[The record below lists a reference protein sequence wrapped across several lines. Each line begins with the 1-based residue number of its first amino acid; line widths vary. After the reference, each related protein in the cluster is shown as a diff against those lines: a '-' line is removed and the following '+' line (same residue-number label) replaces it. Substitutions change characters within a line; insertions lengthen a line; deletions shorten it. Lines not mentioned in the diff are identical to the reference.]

1 MCIDHASEREVL
13 PETKAIGIA
22 EEPERKPAQDVRK
35 TVTFLFADVVD
46 SSRLSLTLDPETL
59 HNLFA
64 RYFDGMNSAIRRHG
78 GNVEKLIGDEI
89 MAAFGH
95 PMRREDDA
103 LRAVR
108 AAVEMREALAKLN
121 NEFEASWGVQLAHRV
136 GINTGEVITGDDRQ
150 GQRFLAGEAVRVAK
164 RLEEA
169 AAPDEILIGESTHR
183 LVRDAVVSKLSG
195 PRALKHGEKF
205 HAFIVISIAEHAP
218 GIRRRFEAPFVGR
231 GRQREMIDTIFRDV
245 IRHRTCHLLTILGDA
260 GVGKSRL
267 VLEIAASLPGDTLV
281 ARGRCLPYGEGITY
295 RPLADIFREITK
307 AEGLDLGKQSVAKI
321 AENLA
326 GDKKAGLIT
335 ETVAELLGFG
345 GGKSGK
351 GEETFWAVRRLFE
364 SLARERPLVIVVD
377 DLHWAE
383 SMFLDLIEHLVDLT
397 HGFPILIVAIARP
410 ELLDT
415 RPGWG
420 SGRSNATTVVL
431 EPLSEAESREMLS
444 NLLDHVP
451 LQPAVESTITAA
463 ADGNPL
469 FAEEFVAMLVDEK
482 LLTREKDNWVA
493 RGDLSDLPRV
503 PSTIDALLGA
513 RLDRLPE
520 HERAILTMAA
530 IEGLVFH
537 RSAVVELAR
546 PVPNTVVDDG
556 LLALVRQ
563 DLIRPGSPDFSGE
576 EAYHFRHV
584 LIRDAAYRS
593 LSKHLRAELH
603 ERFAAWLEM
612 KSEGHLREFD
622 EIVGYHFEQAFQYRV
637 ALDSQD
643 PLAASLAAQAAPRL
657 EAAARRAL
665 GRSHLSSAITLLER
679 LCVAVPHLLPSQDSR
694 RRTLLAE
701 LGRALV
707 ESGRLTEAERA
718 LQDAEQLATI
728 ANDERA
734 ASHVLVEQ
742 QFLRLLRVEEG
753 GDEEAARAIT
763 LVIPVFNRYKDNLGL
778 CRARRLEALL
788 YWNEARAEAAEEAW
802 KRAAVHARLAGDQ
815 HVYNEIL
822 AWIASALWFGP
833 TPANK
838 GIRRCKAMLKKVR
851 DSPESEAAI
860 LRHLGGLYGMV
871 GQFELARHL
880 LATSNAAYAE
890 LGFKLDAAMSQNEA
904 VVELLAGNPAAAEE
918 SLRTG
923 YRALEEMGERMFRPT
938 TAAFLARAVLE
949 QGREEEAEEL
959 AELSAQLAAKGDLLS
974 QILWR
979 GVRARVLA
987 RHAQFE
993 EAEALAREA
1002 VALAQVTDFVNH
1014 RADAL
1019 LDLAR
1024 VLKASLSIDEAVTSA
1039 SEALR
1044 LYELKGNHVSAS
1056 ATRSWLERLTRD

>member
-1 MCIDHASEREVL
+1 MSIDHASEREVL
-13 PETKAIGIA
+13 PETKAVGTA

-46 SSRLSLTLDPETL
+46 SSRLSLALDPEAL
-59 HNLFA
+59 QNLFV
-64 RYFDGMNSAIRRHG
+64 RYFDGMNAAIRRHG
-78 GNVEKLIGDEI
+78 GNVERFMGDEI
-89 MAAFGH
+89 MAVFGE

-121 NEFEASWGVQLAHRV
+121 SELEASWGVQLEHRV
-136 GINTGEVITGDDRQ
+136 GINTGEVIAGDDRQ
-150 GQRFLAGEAVRVAK
+150 GKRFLTGEAVRVAK

-183 LVRDAVVSKLSG
+183 LVRDAVFAKLSG
-195 PRALKHGEKF
+195 PRALKHGETF
-205 HAFIVISIAEHAP
+205 HAFIVINITAHAP
-218 GIRRRFEAPFVGR
+218 GIRRRFQAPFVGR
-231 GRQREMIDTIFRDV
+231 GREREMIDTIFRDV
-245 IRHRTCHLLTILGDA
+245 VSHRTCHLLTILGDA

-267 VLEIAASLPGDTLV
+267 VLEIAASLPSDTTV

-307 AEGLDLGKQSVAKI
+307 AEGLDLGKQSVARI

-326 GDKKAGLIT
+326 GDKKAGLIA
-335 ETVAELLGFG
+335 ESVAELLGFG
-345 GGKSGK
+345 GGKPGR

-383 SMFLDLIEHLVDLT
+383 STFLDLIEHLIDFSR
-397 HGFPILIVAIARP
+397 GFPILIVAIARP

-415 RPGWG
+415 RADWG
-420 SGRSNATTVVL
+420 RGKSNASTVVL
-431 EPLSEAESREMLS
+431 EPLSKAECREMLS

-451 LQPAVESTITAA
+451 LPAAVESTITDA

-469 FAEEFVAMLVDEK
+469 FAEEIVAMLFDEK
-482 LLTREKDNWVA
+482 LLTREKDTWVA
-493 RGDLSDLPRV
+493 RGDLSEPPRV

-530 IEGLVFH
+530 IEGMVFH

-546 PVPNTVVDDG
+546 PVPNSVVHDG
-556 LLALVRQ
+556 LLALVRR

-603 ERFAAWLEM
+603 ERFAVWLAN
-612 KSEGHLREFD
+612 KSEGHLQEFD

-643 PLAASLAAQAAPRL
+643 TLAASLAAQAAPRL

-665 GRSHLSSAITLLER
+665 GRSHLSSAIALLER
-679 LCVAVPHLLPSQDSR
+679 LCVAVPHLLPTDDPR

-701 LGRALV
+701 LSRALI
-707 ESGRLTEAERA
+707 ECGRLAEAERI
-718 LQDAEQLATI
+718 LRDAERLATI
-728 ANDERA
+728 ANDELVS
-734 ASHVLVEQ
+734 SHVLVEQ

-753 GDEEAARAIT
+753 GTEEAARAT
-763 LVIPVFNRYKDNLGL
+763 SLVIPVFNRYKDDLGL

-788 YWNEARAEAAEEAW
+788 YWNEARAEAAAEAW
-802 KRAAVHARLAGDQ
+802 RRAAVHARLAGDQ

-822 AWIASALWFGP
+822 TWIASSLWFGP
-833 TPANK
+833 TPASN
-838 GIRRCKAMLKKVR
+838 GIRRCKAMLKKVHN
-851 DSPESEAAI
+851 SPESEAAI

-871 GQFELARHL
+871 GQFELARQL

-918 SLRTG
+918 SLRPG
-923 YRALEEMGERMFRPT
+923 FEALEEMGERMFRST

-949 QGREEEAEEL
+949 LRREEEAEEL
-959 AELSAQLAAKGDLLS
+959 AKLSAQLASEGDLLS

-987 RHAQFE
+987 RRAQFE
-993 EAEALAREA
+993 EAEILAREA
-1002 VALAQVTDFVNH
+1002 VAFAQMTDFINH

-1019 LDLAR
+1019 LDLAQ
-1024 VLKASLSIDEAVTSA
+1024 VLRASLRVDEAVAAA

-1044 LYELKGNHVSAS
+1044 LYELKGNRVSAS
-1056 ATRSWLERLTRD
+1056 ATQSWLEGST

>member
-1 MCIDHASEREVL
+1 M
-13 PETKAIGIA
+13 A
-22 EEPERKPAQDVRK
+22 EEPERKPAQDFRK
-35 TVTFLFADVVD
+35 TVTFLFADIVD
-46 SSRLSLTLDPETL
+46 SSRLSLTLDPEAL
-59 HNLFA
+59 QKLFA
-64 RYFDGMNSAIRRHG
+64 RYFDEMNSAIRRHG
-78 GNVEKLIGDEI
+78 GNVERFIGDEI
-89 MAAFGH
+89 MAVFGE

-121 NEFEASWGVQLAHRV
+121 SELEASWGVQLAHRV
-136 GINTGEVITGDDRQ
+136 GINTGEVITGDRQ
-150 GQRFLAGEAVRVAK
+150 GQRFLTGEAVRVAK
-164 RLEEA
+164 RIEEA

-183 LVRDAVVSKLSG
+183 LVRDAVFAKLSG
-195 PRALKHGEKF
+195 PRALKHGETF
-205 HAFIVISIAEHAP
+205 HAFIVINITAHAP

-231 GRQREMIDTIFRDV
+231 GRQREMIDTIFRHV
-245 IRHRTCHLLTILGDA
+245 VSHRTCHLLTILGDA

-267 VLEIAASLPGDTLV
+267 VLEIAASLPSDTTV

-307 AEGLDLGKQSVAKI
+307 AEGLDLGKQSVARI

-326 GDKKAGLIT
+326 GDKKAGLIA
-335 ETVAELLGFG
+335 ESVAELLGFG
-345 GGKSGK
+345 DGMPGR

-383 SMFLDLIEHLVDLT
+383 STFLDLIEHLVDLSR
-397 HGFPILIVAIARP
+397 GFPILIVTIARP

-415 RPGWG
+415 RPDWG
-420 SGRSNATTVVL
+420 SGRSNASTVVL
-431 EPLSEAESREMLS
+431 EPLSAAECREMLS

-451 LQPAVESTITAA
+451 LPPAVESTVTDA

-482 LLTREKDNWVA
+482 LLTREKDTWVA
-493 RGDLSDLPRV
+493 RGDLSELPRV

-530 IEGLVFH
+530 VEGVVFH

-546 PVPNTVVDDG
+546 PVPNSVVHDG
-556 LLALVRQ
+556 LLALVRR

-679 LCVAVPHLLPSQDSR
+679 LCVAEPHLLPTDDSR

-701 LGRALV
+701 LGRALI
-707 ESGRLTEAERA
+707 ECGRLAEAEGI
-718 LQDAEQLATI
+718 LQDAERLATN
-728 ANDERA
+728 ANDELV

-753 GDEEAARAIT
+753 GTEEAARAT
-763 LVIPVFNRYKDNLGL
+763 SLVIPVFNRYKDNLGL

-788 YWNEARAEAAEEAW
+788 YWNEARAEAAAEAW

-815 HVYNEIL
+815 HAYNEIL
-822 AWIASALWFGP
+822 TWIASSLWFGP
-833 TPANK
+833 TPASN
-838 GIRRCKAMLKKVR
+838 GIRRCKAMLEKVHN
-851 DSPESEAAI
+851 SPESEAAI

-871 GQFELARHL
+871 GQFELARQL
-880 LATSNAAYAE
+880 LATSNTAYAE

-904 VVELLAGNPAAAEE
+904 VVELLAGNPAGAEE
-918 SLRTG
+918 SLRPG
-923 YRALEEMGERMFRPT
+923 FQALEEMGERMFRST

-949 QGREEEAEEL
+949 QGREDEAEKL

-987 RHAQFE
+987 RRAQFE
-993 EAEALAREA
+993 EAEMLAREA
-1002 VALAQVTDFVNH
+1002 VAFAQMTDFVNH

-1024 VLKASLSIDEAVTSA
+1024 VLKASLRVDEAVAAA

-1044 LYELKGNHVSAS
+1044 LYEIKGNRVSAS
-1056 ATRSWLERLTRD
+1056 ATQSWLKGST

>member
-1 MCIDHASEREVL
+1 M
-13 PETKAIGIA
+13 GMA
-22 EEPERKPAQDVRK
+22 EEPERQPAQDVRK

-64 RYFDGMNSAIRRHG
+64 RYFDRMNSAIHRHG
-78 GNVEKLIGDEI
+78 GNVEKFIGDEI
-89 MAAFGH
+89 MAVFGE

-121 NEFEASWGVQLAHRV
+121 SELEASWGVQLAHRV
-136 GINTGEVITGDDRQ
+136 GINTGEVITGDDNQ
-150 GQRFLAGEAVRVAK
+150 GQRFLTGEAVRVAK

-169 AAPDEILIGESTHR
+169 AAPDEILIGESTHK
-183 LVRDAVVSKLSG
+183 LVRDAVFAKMSG

-205 HAFIVISIAEHAP
+205 HAFTVISIAAHAP

-231 GRQREMIDTIFRDV
+231 GREREMIHTIFRDV
-245 IRHRTCHLLTILGDA
+245 IRHRACRLLTILGDA

-267 VLEIAASLPGDTLV
+267 VLEITASLPSDTLV

-295 RPLADIFREITK
+295 RPLADIFREITN

-326 GDKKAGLIT
+326 GDKKAGLIA

-345 GGKSGK
+345 GGKPGR
-351 GEETFWAVRRLFE
+351 GEETFWAVRRLLE

-383 SMFLDLIEHLVDLT
+383 SMFLDLIEHLVDLS

-415 RPGWG
+415 RPDWG
-420 SGRSNATTVVL
+420 SGRSNASTVVL

-451 LQPAVESTITAA
+451 LQPSVVSTITDA

-482 LLTREKDNWVA
+482 LLTREKDTWVA
-493 RGDLSDLPRV
+493 RGDLSDPPRV
-503 PSTIDALLGA
+503 PATIDALLGA

-530 IEGLVFH
+530 IEGVVFH

-546 PVPNTVVDDG
+546 PVPNSVVHDG
-556 LLALVRQ
+556 LLALVRR

-679 LCVAVPHLLPSQDSR
+679 LCVAVPHLLLKDDSR

-701 LGRALV
+701 LGRALI
-707 ESGRLTEAERA
+707 ECGRLSEAERI
-718 LQDAEQLATI
+718 LQDAERLATI
-728 ANDERA
+728 ANDELV

-742 QFLRLLRVEEG
+742 HFLRLLRVEEG
-753 GDEEAARAIT
+753 GTEEAARATT
-763 LVIPVFNRYKDNLGL
+763 LVMPVFDRYKDNLGL

-788 YWNEARAEAAEEAW
+788 YWNEARAEAAAEAW
-802 KRAAVHARLAGDQ
+802 KRAAAHARIAGDQ
-815 HVYNEIL
+815 HLYNEIQT
-822 AWIASALWFGP
+822 WIASSLWFGP
-833 TPANK
+833 TPASI
-838 GIRRCKAMLKKVR
+838 GIRRCKAMLKEVHN
-851 DSPESEAAI
+851 SPESDAAI
-860 LRHLGGLYGMV
+860 LRHLAGLYGMV
-871 GQFELARHL
+871 GQFELAREL

-923 YRALEEMGERMFRPT
+923 YRALEEMGERMFRST

-949 QGREEEAEEL
+949 QGRDGEAEEF
-959 AELSAQLAAKGDLLS
+959 AEVSAQLAAKGDLLS

-987 RHAQFE
+987 RRAQYR
-993 EAEALAREA
+993 EAEVLAREA
-1002 VALAQVTDFVNH
+1002 AALAQRTDFVNH

-1019 LDLAR
+1019 MDLAE
-1024 VLKASLSIDEAVTSA
+1024 VLKASLRVDEAVVVA
-1039 SEALR
+1039 SEAFR
-1044 LYELKGNHVSAS
+1044 LYGLKGNNVSAF
-1056 ATRSWLERLTRD
+1056 TTQSWLAQVKDG